1 MIPDERADAPCEE
14 STDPDSEK
22 HPEKKDRP
30 NHVAPRSYGFCVLG
44 HHSLPSTGS
53 SERAAKIFFP
63 FLFPTR

>member
-1 MIPDERADAPCEE
+1 
-14 STDPDSEK
+14 
-22 HPEKKDRP
+22 
-30 NHVAPRSYGFCVLG
+30 VLG